1 MKKIIPLVLL
11 LCLAGCSDNE
21 GTAGK
26 GDHVWKEQTDTIK
39 KADQVEDMVMDAAKA
54 QRDAIEHQEQ

>member
-1 MKKIIPLVLL
+1 MKTTITLIFL

-26 GDHVWKEQTDTIK
+26 GDHVWKEQTEAIK
-39 KADQVEDMVMDAAKA
+39 KAEQVEGIVLDAAKE
-54 QRDAIEHQEQ
+54 QRESIDKQAE

>member
-1 MKKIIPLVLL
+1 MKTVITLTFL

-21 GTAGK
+21 GTAEK

-39 KADQVEDMVMDAAKA
+39 KADQVEGMIMDAAKA
-54 QRDAIEHQEQ
+54 QEDAIEQQEK